1 MTVKKQCLAKIQDYI
16 DDCDEYKDPEHRY
29 AALVLSIVKRD
40 IELNIEEPVAATPN
54 DYVPWRMPIQPDI
67 PYVTTF
73 TDIPDPCKNC
83 PTHPSNGG
91 SGICNCTLGL
101 PKITY

>member
-1 MTVKKQCLAKIQDYI
+1 MTVKEQCLEIIQDI
-16 DDCDEYKDPEHRY
+16 LDKTNNKHAV
-29 AALVLSIVKRD
+29 AALKEAQVTIRITVD
-40 IELNIEEPVAATPN
+40 EPVAAPLN
-54 DYVPWRMPIQPDI
+54 DYVPWRMPVQPDI

-101 PKITY
+101 PNVTC